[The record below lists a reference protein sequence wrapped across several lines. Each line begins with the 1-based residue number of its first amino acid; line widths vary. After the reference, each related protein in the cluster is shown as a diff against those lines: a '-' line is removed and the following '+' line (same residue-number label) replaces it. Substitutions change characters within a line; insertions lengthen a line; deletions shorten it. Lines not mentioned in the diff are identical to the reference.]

1 MKEYPIKTR
10 VELVAFKELEGESKT
25 KITFQGFDASITDA
39 DLPLPPGEQL
49 DHIQSLQP
57 PNITVKDGIIYWDGK
72 REPPT
77 TASRGVLSD
86 FYQHFMSLNASHKFK
101 TIILAYL
108 GGYLSQMCSLY
119 IAWHTITEIMYPLC
133 ITENAADVFFT
144 LQGEVSFPSSNSNLN
159 H

>member
-25 KITFQGFDASITDA
+25 QITFQGFDASITDA

-72 REPPT
+72 RT
-77 TASRGVLSD
+77 TNNSITWSIVRFLST
-86 FYQHFMSLNASHKFK
+86 FHVF
-101 TIILAYL
+101 
-108 GGYLSQMCSLY
+108 
-119 IAWHTITEIMYPLC
+119 EC
-133 ITENAADVFFT
+133 ITQV
-144 LQGEVSFPSSNSNLN
+144 
-159 H
+159 